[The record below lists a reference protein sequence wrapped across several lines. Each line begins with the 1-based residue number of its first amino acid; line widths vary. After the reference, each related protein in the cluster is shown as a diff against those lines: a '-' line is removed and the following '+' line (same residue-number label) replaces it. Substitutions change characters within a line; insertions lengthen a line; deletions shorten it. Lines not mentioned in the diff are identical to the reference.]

1 MEAAEKAV
9 RFQAYMAEYGIKEK
23 LEEGL
28 TTLIK
33 SDPLPANPF
42 AALAAAGAERWVSVC
57 VRARARK
64 DARKGEGGRTDVD
77 VCLCVCRVWLVGWC
91 ERARRRLGCGRFA
104 RIVS

>member
-23 LEEGL
+23 LEEVL

-42 AALAAAGAERWVSVC
+42 AALAA
-57 VRARARK
+57 RARARK
-64 DARKGEGGRTDVD
+64 EARKGEGGRTDVD
-77 VCLCVCRVWLVGWC
+77 VCLCVSLVSGWLVTV
-91 ERARRRLGCGRFA
+91 RA
-104 RIVS
+104 SE

>member
-23 LEEGL
+23 LEEVL

-42 AALAAAGAERWVSVC
+42 SARVC

-64 DARKGEGGRTDVD
+64 EARKREGGRTDAD
-77 VCLCVCRVWLVGWC
+77 VCVWCVSCMVGW
-91 ERARRRLGCGRFA
+91 
-104 RIVS
+104 

>member
-23 LEEGL
+23 LEEVL

-42 AALAAAGAERWVSVC
+42 AAIAAAFSSQSVC
-57 VRARARK
+57 ARARK
-64 DARKGEGGRTDVD
+64 EG
-77 VCLCVCRVWLVGWC
+77 
-91 ERARRRLGCGRFA
+91 
-104 RIVS
+104 S

>member
-23 LEEGL
+23 LEEVL

-42 AALAAAGAERWVSVC
+42 AASRKLVGRVC
-57 VRARARK
+57 VCARARK
-64 DARKGEGGRTDVD
+64 EARKGEGGRMLMLV
-77 VCLCVCRVWLVGWC
+77 CVCVSCLVGWLV
-91 ERARRRLGCGRFA
+91 RASEETRDVA
-104 RIVS
+104 VSPLVS